1 MQSFFPAPTLD
12 SARVVVLSGA
22 RVGNPLF
29 YAELLRLGFEL
40 GTLPDFALM
49 AAITFIDTVVSHE
62 PLTDRLLFHELVH
75 VVQYEKLGLPEF
87 AAKYAGGFLRGG
99 CYERIP
105 LEMNAYQ
112 LDERF
117 AAAPAESF
125 SVVDEVQSWIN
136 AGRL

>member
-49 AAITFIDTVVSHE
+49 AAITFIDTVVSQE
-62 PLTDRLLFHELVH
+62 PLTDRMLFHELVH
-75 VVQYEKLGLPEF
+75 VFQYEKLGLPRF
-87 AAKYAGGFLRGG
+87 AARYVRGFLSGG
-99 CYERIP
+99 SYEAIP
-105 LEMNAYQ
+105 LEMSAYK
-112 LDERF
+112 LDSRF
-117 AAAPAESF
+117 AAAPAEPF
-125 SVVDEVQSWIN
+125 SVACEVQARID
-136 AGRL
+136 GGTF